1 MTKKMNEVEGWRGR
15 FYDDLVVGDLYRFP
29 LGRTV
34 TEADNVWFTMLTLNT
49 NQIHFNADYAS
60 RTEFGRP
67 LVNSGL
73 TVALV
78 LGMSVQDV
86 SQNVLANL
94 GWKEIELRHPVFVGD
109 TLYVESVVLS
119 KRPSKS
125 RPEVGI
131 VSVKTRGLNQEGQEC
146 ISFIRSFLVYR
157 REAGLKVQLFPDPV
171 EPFEAHFQE
180 RDPE

>member
-1 MTKKMNEVEGWRGR
+1 MENKITEVEGWRGR
-15 FYDDLVVGDLYRFP
+15 FYEDLVVGDLYRFP

-60 RTEFGRP
+60 RTEFRRP

-78 LGMSVQDV
+78 LGMSVHDV

-109 TLYVESVVLS
+109 TLYVESVVLA
-119 KRPSKS
+119 KRPSRS
-125 RPEVGI
+125 RPEAGI
-131 VSVKTRGLNQEGQEC
+131 VTVKTRGLNQDGHEC
-146 ISFIRSFLVYR
+146 ISFTRTFLVYL
-157 REAGLKVQLFPDPV
+157 REAGMKVQRFPEPV
-171 EPFEAHFQE
+171 EPFAADLEGE
-180 RDPE
+180 DSE